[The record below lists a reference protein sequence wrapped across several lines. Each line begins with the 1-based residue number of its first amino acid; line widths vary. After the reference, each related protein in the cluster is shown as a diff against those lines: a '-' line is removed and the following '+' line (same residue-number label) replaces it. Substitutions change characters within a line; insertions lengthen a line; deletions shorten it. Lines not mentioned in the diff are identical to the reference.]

1 MKTQKDLDYY
11 LALDYPIELIR
22 DSEQGG
28 YFARHPDLLGCTA
41 EGSTAEEAIRNLDES
56 RELWLEARLESG
68 HPVPE
73 PVSDEYAG
81 RISLRTSPALHA
93 FLARAAV
100 RQGTSLNQLINVV
113 LSEWASGI
121 SVKDKVV
128 EELRSLFAETVKPT
142 SETGSKTEAKGQ
154 MPVRRGRAA

>member
-1 MKTQKDLDYY
+1 MKTQKDLDHY

-41 EGSTAEEAIRNLDES
+41 EGSTPEEAVRNLDES
-56 RELWLEARLESG
+56 RELWLEARLDSG

-81 RISLRTSPALHA
+81 RISLRTSPSLHA
-93 FLARAAV
+93 FL
-100 RQGTSLNQLINVV
+100 V

-128 EELRSLFAETVKPT
+128 EEIRSLLAETVDK
-142 SETGSKTEAKGQ
+142 SVKAETKS
-154 MPVRRGRAA
+154 PIRRGRAA

>member
-1 MKTQKDLDYY
+1 MKAQKDLDHY
-11 LALDYPIELIR
+11 LALDYPIEFIR

-73 PVSDEYAG
+73 PVSDEYCRPYLTTYLSGSSCFPGAS
-81 RISLRTSPALHA
+81 RRTSGDELEPTHQRGAL
-93 FLARAAV
+93 
-100 RQGTSLNQLINVV
+100 
-113 LSEWASGI
+113 
-121 SVKDKVV
+121 
-128 EELRSLFAETVKPT
+128 
-142 SETGSKTEAKGQ
+142 
-154 MPVRRGRAA
+154 

>member
-1 MKTQKDLDYY
+1 MDLNDY
-11 LALDYPIELIR
+11 LALDYPVELIR

-28 YFARHPDLLGCTA
+28 YFSRHPDLLGCTA

-73 PVSDEYAG
+73 PVGDEYAG

-100 RQGTSLNQLINVV
+100 RQGTSLNQLINVA

-121 SVKDKVV
+121 SVKDKVA
-128 EELRSLFAETVKPT
+128 EELRSLMVETLKLA
-142 SETGSKTEAKGQ
+142 SETKAATKTEPKGQ
-154 MPVRRGRAA
+154 IRVRRGRAA